1 MRKYE
6 ETRRMDQ
13 QKPKTKIKVKTT
25 RKHQETRRMICQ
37 SGWKRS
43 RTIWLMNVFQNTE
56 TLPVLLMNYLQSRE
70 QKSGVG
76 QAQHFHS
83 LPEGPKLR
91 NLLENKNHKGFL
103 QKRHWFGR
111 AKSGKIFPFI
121 TADHKGLSEGS
132 ESRNNHRYAV
142 VVQD

>member
-1 MRKYE
+1 
-6 ETRRMDQ
+6 
-13 QKPKTKIKVKTT
+13 
-25 RKHQETRRMICQ
+25 
-37 SGWKRS
+37 
-43 RTIWLMNVFQNTE
+43 MNVFQNTE

-91 NLLENKNHKGFL
+91 YLLENQNHKGLL
-103 QKRHWFGR
+103 QKRHWFGL
-111 AKSGKIFPFI
+111 AQSGKIVDLI
-121 TADHKGLSEGS
+121 TADHKVLSEGS

-142 VVQD
+142 VVQDLAVQWIQSYPRKTKTSQQTQKSLQKFLEPTRKPKSHLH

>member
-1 MRKYE
+1 
-6 ETRRMDQ
+6 
-13 QKPKTKIKVKTT
+13 
-25 RKHQETRRMICQ
+25 MICQ
-37 SGWKRS
+37 NGWKRS
-43 RTIWLMNVFQNTE
+43 RTTWLMNVFQNTE

-91 NLLENKNHKGFL
+91 YLLENKNHKGFL

-111 AKSGKIFPFI
+111 AQNGKFVDMI
-121 TADHKGLSEGS
+121 TADHKVLSERS
-132 ESRNNHRYAV
+132 ESRHNHRDAV
-142 VVQD
+142 VVQDVDTIIPV